1 VCNADLAHS
10 NKIRLSL
17 FVIKAFFFPL
27 NFRVLPYINVTE
39 DSKIL
44 ILLKQGHFGDVLASS
59 WVNEVEA

>member
-1 VCNADLAHS
+1 M
-10 NKIRLSL
+10 
-17 FVIKAFFFPL
+17 IKAFFFPL